1 MSILIVDDLP
11 EIRSLLQIIL
21 ETEGYQPLLLAG
33 SAREAFQCLGLDDPN
48 SPPTEV
54 ELVLMDIQMPD
65 LDGVEA
71 CRQIKAVD
79 RFRDIPVIMV
89 TAMAESGFLEAAFAA
104 GAVDYVT
111 KPLNRVELLTRI
123 RSALRLKRE
132 MDRRKTREQEL
143 EQALRENKVLQGL
156 LPICATCKK
165 IRDDHG
171 TWKRLED
178 YISEHS
184 EATFTHGICA
194 ECARKIHPD
203 WDDTP

>member
-1 MSILIVDDLP
+1 MSILIVDDSP
-11 EIRSLLQIIL
+11 EIRSVLQMIL
-21 ETEGYQPLLLAG
+21 EAEGYRSLLITE
-33 SAREAFQCLGLDDPN
+33 SAQEAFQRLDLDNP
-48 SPPTEV
+48 SGPPTEV

-71 CRQIKAVD
+71 CRRLKAVA
-79 RFRDIPVIMV
+79 RFQDIPVIMV
-89 TAMAESGFLEAAFAA
+89 TAMTESGFLEAAFAA

-111 KPLNRVELLTRI
+111 KPLHRVELLTRM

-132 MDRRKTREQEL
+132 MDYRKTREKEL

-165 IRDDHG
+165 IRDSRG
-171 TWKRLED
+171 EWKRIEE
-178 YISEHS
+178 YITAHT

-194 ECARKIHPD
+194 DCARKIHPD
-203 WDDTP
+203 WDSTP

>member
-11 EIRSLLQIIL
+11 EIRSVLQMIL
-21 ETEGYQPLLLAG
+21 ETEGYQPLLIAE
-33 SAREAFQCLGLDDPN
+33 SAREAFHCLGLDNPN
-48 SPPTEV
+48 RSPTEV

-65 LDGVEA
+65 LDGIEA
-71 CRQIKAVD
+71 CRQIKAVES
-79 RFRDIPVIMV
+79 FRDIPVIMV

-111 KPLNRVELLTRI
+111 KPLHRVELLTRM

-132 MDRRKTREQEL
+132 MDRRKAREQEL

-178 YISEHS
+178 YITEHS

-194 ECARKIHPD
+194 DCARKIHPD